1 MADTPYVK
9 GADKLAARIAT
20 IRRNLNVPVMTS
32 EIGELLLKRTKDR
45 FDKEVDPDSKPWKP
59 LAPSTIERKRRG
71 GYGDAKKLVRKGDL
85 RNAIQIIRGGAG
97 TTFTN
102 TGAGVRIGVDDPT
115 QVSKASAQNKGTARI
130 PARRFLGIG
139 ALDVKAVDSYLRRRA
154 ANLGDS

>member
-9 GADKLAARIAT
+9 GADKLQRRIAT
-20 IRRNLNVPVMTS
+20 IRKNLNLPAMTQ
-32 EIGELLLKRTKDR
+32 EIGQLLLKRTQDR

-59 LAPSTIERKRRG
+59 LAPATLERKRRE

-85 RNAIQIIRGGAG
+85 RKAIAIIRGGAG

-102 TGAGVRIGVDDPT
+102 TGAGVRIGIDDPT
-115 QVSKASAQNKGTARI
+115 QVAKAQAQNKGTSRI
-130 PARRFLGIG
+130 PARRFLGVG
-139 ALDVKAVDSYLRRRA
+139 ALDVKAVDSYLRRKA